1 MTSTI
6 EHFINKAK
14 PSSWPLGLP
23 APTQIH
29 NGIRQ
34 CREGTSSVCS
44 CSICCS
50 QQTVFANLNPLNF
63 TKVANISSLVT
74 EQILR
79 QMFQFL
85 GDVEEL
91 KFPHGDGLQEA
102 LVEFK
107 EASSA
112 MTALHLSGTEL
123 GDRIL
128 FVSANYGSLSV
139 DSSSLVSPQ
148 ARTFPPL
155 GPHPNLTLRNTPVTA
170 TTAQVA
176 ALRALNPVI
185 NPTVAQFDP
194 QKAEEI
200 SRTVYIGNIS
210 SVVTEQELTHHF
222 AACGPVAYVKMAGDP
237 AQPTRFA
244 FLEFAT
250 VTGAHAALSM
260 NGLILADRPLKVN
273 HSKNAINKTPK
284 KNESQ
289 DVLAA
294 MRRVQ
299 EAQRRIASRLGVEAA
314 AAENENV
321 TASGKTSDDPTAIG
335 VADDRAGS
343 ASAGRVQTAAL
354 GCDAQVVREAGRE
367 RGGGIGLVR
376 VPGLGSV
383 VRSLLYFFHLHP
395 PRLN

>member
-91 KFPHGDGLQEA
+91 KLYSSPHGDGLQEA

-343 ASAGRVQTAAL
+343 ASGTRRSRSRSDSRSRVRRSSRSRSRSRT
-354 GCDAQVVREAGRE
+354 RRRHRTRSRSRSRE
-367 RGGGIGLVR
+367 RVFCMDF
-376 VPGLGSV
+376 P
-383 VRSLLYFFHLHP
+383 
-395 PRLN
+395 